1 MVRRFIK
8 FFEKQPKKVF
18 LGQQHVWE
26 EAVHGVLTLDRGT
39 IYIAPCLSR
48 STVGLP
54 QMYLSHIAK
63 VRFGRVNRRCAAKSS
78 QLLCCDLQ

>member
-26 EAVHGVLTLDRGT
+26 EAVHGVLTLDRYTNLHRAVLIPVDRWPPPNVSFTHCESAFWTRQQKMCREILPT
-39 IYIAPCLSR
+39 IML
-48 STVGLP
+48 
-54 QMYLSHIAK
+54 
-63 VRFGRVNRRCAAKSS
+63 
-78 QLLCCDLQ
+78 